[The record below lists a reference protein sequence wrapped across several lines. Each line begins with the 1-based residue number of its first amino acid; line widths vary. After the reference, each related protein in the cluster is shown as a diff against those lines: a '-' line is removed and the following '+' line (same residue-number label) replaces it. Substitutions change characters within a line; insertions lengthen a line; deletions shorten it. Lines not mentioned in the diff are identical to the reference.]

1 MEATKTVTKTNKM
14 PAEKKSKS
22 VTAPPT
28 TTAPVTE
35 VVAEKKVR
43 APRRVAAKAEV
54 TVPVV
59 TTTVE
64 VPATTVVAPSETVA
78 AESRSAAVLL
88 ADLQDHLKALG
99 ADFTSRI
106 RALLSEASDSARAL
120 KRDVRNSKRRQRKN
134 PEDMTPEE
142 KTAWE
147 ARRANNAFLK
157 LRPISDELASFMGLA
172 PKSQRSQTD
181 VTKFIATYVKSHSCF
196 DPTFKRRIIPD
207 AKLGKL
213 LRVKDGDD
221 VTYLNLQSFLKVH
234 FLKPVVPV
242 A

>member
-14 PAEKKSKS
+14 PAEKKTKS
-22 VTAPPT
+22 APAPSVTTTTVTAP
-28 TTAPVTE
+28 
-35 VVAEKKVR
+35 VVEEKKVR

-54 TVPVV
+54 TVPVIE
-59 TTTVE
+59 TTAV
-64 VPATTVVAPSETVA
+64 ETVA
-78 AESRSAAVLL
+78 VVEKPEEARSAAVLL
-88 ADLQDHLKALG
+88 AELQDHLKALG
-99 ADFTSRI
+99 SEMTTRV
-106 RALLSEASDSARAL
+106 RALIAEASDAARAL

-196 DPTFKRRIIPD
+196 DPSFKRRIIPD

-234 FLKPVVPV
+234 FLKPAVP
-242 A
+242 ASA

>member
-14 PAEKKSKS
+14 PAEKKTKS
-22 VTAPPT
+22 APVATPAPSTAP
-28 TTAPVTE
+28 APAPE
-35 VVAEKKVR
+35 AKPR
-43 APRRVAAKAEV
+43 AARRVAAKAEV

-59 TTTVE
+59 DSV
-64 VPATTVVAPSETVA
+64 VAVDVAPVVAPAET
-78 AESRSAAVLL
+78 RSAAVVL
-88 ADLQDHLKALG
+88 AELQYHLKALG
-99 ADFTSRI
+99 SELTARVRVLIT
-106 RALLSEASDSARAL
+106 EASDAARAL

-181 VTKFIATYVKSHSCF
+181 VTKFIAGYVKSHSCF
-196 DPTFKRRIIPD
+196 DPSFKRRIIPD

-221 VTYLNLQSFLKVH
+221 VTYLNLQSFLKIH
-234 FLKPVVPV
+234 FLKPPTVV

>member
-14 PAEKKSKS
+14 PAEKKTKS
-22 VTAPPT
+22 APVATPAPSTAP
-28 TTAPVTE
+28 APAPE
-35 VVAEKKVR
+35 AKPR
-43 APRRVAAKAEV
+43 AARRVAAKAEV

-59 TTTVE
+59 DSV
-64 VPATTVVAPSETVA
+64 VAVDVAPVVAPAET
-78 AESRSAAVLL
+78 RSAAVVL
-88 ADLQDHLKALG
+88 AELQDHLKALG
-99 ADFTSRI
+99 SELTARVRVLIT
-106 RALLSEASDSARAL
+106 EASDAARAL